1 MRLGSFVAALALLVF
16 SATRMTAQT
25 CAGLAPFSAGPVRLG
40 AGLSSSEGVKGY
52 GVNMAAGAKAGPY
65 ATATLTRIEYSDL
78 DGNGTL
84 VGVGAGYA
92 IDVNPTRTV
101 QFCPRAGLEY
111 ISGPDVDTGTG
122 TITTSAHAV
131 SFGGALGGTV
141 PMAPTFDFVP
151 FIAASYIVERATA
164 KFGGV
169 SESDSEDYTEVDVG
183 AGFVINKALTLQP
196 MVAIPVG
203 LDGAKS
209 AFQLAFTFNFGAAKH

>member
-1 MRLGSFVAALALLVF
+1 MRLGTFLAALGFLALT
-16 SATRMTAQT
+16 ATEVTAQT
-25 CAGLAPFSAGPVRLG
+25 CNGLAPFSAGPVRLG

-52 GVNMAAGAKAGPY
+52 GVNMAAGAKSGPY
-65 ATATLTRIEYSDL
+65 ASGNVTRVEYSDL

-84 VGVGAGYA
+84 FGLGAGYA
-92 IDVNPTRTV
+92 IDVNPTKTV
-101 QFCPRAGLEY
+101 QFCPRAGVEFQ
-111 ISGPDVDTGTG
+111 SGPDIDTGTG

-151 FIAASYIVERATA
+151 FIAASYVVSRATA
-164 KFGGV
+164 KMGGV
-169 SESDSEDYTEVDVG
+169 SESDSQDYTEVDVG
-183 AGFVINKALTLQP
+183 AGFVINKTLTLQP

-209 AFQLAFTFNFGAAKH
+209 AFQLAFTFNFGNH